1 MSGTATV
8 CGASV
13 MVMSGTCAGS
23 MAGAATQIGGGV
35 FRRFLLGGGF
45 SFTNASPPDG
55 AETVGFAAGAG
66 LLLLGVGTADVYGG
80 AASTS
85 KDNTAGFGDRANA
98 AARREN
104 LSGLTIAGFGGAGG
118 GNGRGIM
125 SGVNPSFVS
134 SDHESTW
141 GLQPTDWSSESE

>member
-1 MSGTATV
+1 
-8 CGASV
+8 
-13 MVMSGTCAGS
+13 MSGTCAGS
-23 MAGAATQIGGGV
+23 MAGAGTCETFELEVSTQIGGGV
-35 FRRFLLGGGF
+35 FRCFLLGGGF

-55 AETVGFAAGAG
+55 AETVGFAPGPG

-85 KDNTAGFGDRANA
+85 KDNTDGFGDRANA